1 MDNGIIRAACSYARR
16 NPVRLHM
23 PGHKGRKALPESTV
37 ITSGASHD
45 GRIPHT
51 LVPGSLEWAE
61 ALFDEVRALDLTEA
75 PGMDNLHYPTGC
87 IREAERRAEALFG
100 SERSHF
106 LVNGATSGIQAALL
120 AVRMTLGEGTVL
132 LPRNV
137 HKSLVSA
144 MVFSGLEPVFAWP
157 EYSPQFNDYMPLDWP
172 CLEAALDEIEMR
184 GEPLPKAVFLISPT
198 YSGFARDISRVAR
211 EVHVRGMTLV
221 VDEAHGPHFAI
232 GRGLPRPA
240 LRQGADLVIHGLHKT
255 TIAYTQTAMLHL
267 GTGANSR
274 FPGLPEA
281 VEEALRAVQTT
292 SPSYILMASI
302 EQAVAVLNKDGGRW
316 VNRGTEMALELAR
329 RLSSIPGL
337 IVAGYGKHAAESQD
351 VEHDPSKLMVIL
363 KGLSVTGPQAA
374 KFMIEECNIVP
385 EMSGPN
391 YVLMLISGAHGPSD
405 VEAIE
410 KAFRALAERFP
421 AKPES
426 AKDQEALSLEDE
438 VSRLTGKM
446 PRPERTM
453 LLRDAFLSVARP
465 VPVEEA
471 AGRISADT
479 IVIYPPGSPLL
490 TPGERIDLEVVEYI
504 VSARKAGLNVLGRG
518 IRGGEGEMRVYCV
531 ESS

>member
-1 MDNGIIRAACSYARR
+1 MDSGIIGAACSYAKR

-23 PGHKGRKALPESTV
+23 PGHKGRKAF
-37 ITSGASHD
+37 SGNVTIATAGHEGSVP
-45 GRIPHT
+45 RALI
-51 LVPGSLEWAE
+51 PGSVEWAE
-61 ALFDEVRALDLTEA
+61 TLLDEIRALDLTEA

-120 AVRMTLGEGTVL
+120 AVRMVLGGGTVL

-144 MVFSGLEPVFAWP
+144 LAFSGLEPVFAWP
-157 EYSPQFNDYMPLDWP
+157 EYSAQFSVYMPLDWER
-172 CLEAALDEIEMR
+172 LKASLDEIERR
-184 GEPLPKAVFLISPT
+184 GDPMSKAVFLINPT
-198 YSGFARDISRVAR
+198 YSGFSRDISMIAK
-211 EVHVRGMTLV
+211 EVHARGMMLV

-232 GRGLPRPA
+232 GRGLPRTA
-240 LRQGADLVIHGLHKT
+240 LRQGADLVIHGMHKT
-255 TIAYTQTAMLHL
+255 TVAYTQTAMLHI
-267 GTGANSR
+267 GAGAGSR
-274 FPGLPEA
+274 FPGLHEA

-302 EQAVAVLNKDGGRW
+302 EQAIDMLDRDGGRW

-329 RLSSIPGL
+329 RLSAIPGL
-337 IVAGYGKHAAESQD
+337 VVAGYGKHAAESND
-351 VEHDPSKLMVIL
+351 IEHDPSKLMVIL
-363 KGLSVTGPQAA
+363 EGLSVSGPQAA
-374 KFMIEECNIVP
+374 RFLIEECNIVP
-385 EMSGPN
+385 EMSGPK
-391 YVLMLISGAHGPSD
+391 YLLMLISGAHGPED
-405 VEAIE
+405 VDAIE
-410 KAFRALAERFP
+410 KAFRTLAERFP
-421 AKPES
+421 ARQTAPGE
-426 AKDQEALSLEDE
+426 ELEDE
-438 VSRLTGKM
+438 VALLTGRM
-446 PRPERTM
+446 PRPERVM
-453 LLRDAFLSVARP
+453 PLRDAFLSVARA

-471 AGRISADT
+471 AGKISADT

-490 TPGERIDLEVVEYI
+490 TPGERIDPDVVEYI

>member
-1 MDNGIIRAACSYARR
+1 
-16 NPVRLHM
+16 M
-23 PGHKGRKALPESTV
+23 PGHKGRKAFPDTTV
-37 ITSGASHD
+37 VSSARGT
-45 GRIPHT
+45 
-51 LVPGSLEWAE
+51 LEWLE
-61 ALFDEVRALDLTEA
+61 AIFDEIRAVDMTEA

-87 IREAERRAEALFG
+87 IRESERRAEALFG
-100 SERSHF
+100 SARCHF

-120 AVRMTLGEGTVL
+120 AVRMTLGEGAVI

-144 MVFSGLEPVFAWP
+144 MVLSGLEPVFAWP
-157 EYSPQFNDYMPLDWP
+157 EYSAELGVHMPLDWP
-172 CLEAALDEIEMR
+172 SIEVILDEIEKR
-184 GEPLPKAVFLISPT
+184 GDPLPKAVVVVNPT
-198 YSGFARDISRVAR
+198 YSGFARDISRLAK
-211 EVHVRGMTLV
+211 EAHARGMILV

-267 GTGANSR
+267 GIGASSR
-274 FPGLPEA
+274 FPGLEEA

-302 EQAVAVLNKDGGRW
+302 EQAVHELREDGGRW
-316 VNRGTEMALELAR
+316 VNRGTETALELAR

-337 IVAGYGKHAAESQD
+337 VVAGYGKHAAESKD

-363 KGLSVTGPQAA
+363 RGLSITGPQAA
-374 KFMIEECNIVP
+374 DFLVEECSIVP

-391 YVLMLISGAHGPSD
+391 YVLMLISGAHGPFD

-410 KAFRALAERFP
+410 GAFKTLAERFP
-421 AKPES
+421 LKAES
-426 AKDQEALSLEDE
+426 VENQGVGGTGDYGASF
-438 VSRLTGKM
+438 LTERM
-446 PRPERTM
+446 PRPERVM

-465 VPVEEA
+465 VSVEEA
-471 AGRISADT
+471 VGRISADT
-479 IVIYPPGSPLL
+479 IVTYPPGSPIL
-490 TPGERIDLEVVEYI
+490 TPGERIDPEIVEYI
-504 VSARKAGLNVLGRG
+504 VSAKKAGLNLLGRG
-518 IRGGEGEMRVYCV
+518 INGGRGEMMVYCV